1 MICPYCGH
9 FRKANA
15 TMVGRVRRGKDISA
29 LCTKCSKRFMVN
41 AETILEG
48 EDETEIVMCRI
59 CRTRQAEP
67 GMLLCNDC
75 WSYQNE
81 RRQTRQRQEKVEKER
96 KERRCLK
103 PKKSIDE
110 LNEEANRANDRR
122 VFSGHK
128 SLINCVHII
137 DSMDDGI
144 AGYLSA
150 IRADGGD
157 AE

>member
-15 TMVGRVRRGKDISA
+15 TMVGRVRRGRDISA
-29 LCTKCSKRFMVN
+29 LCTKCGKRFMVS

-48 EDETEIVMCRI
+48 EDETEVVMCRI
-59 CRTRQAEP
+59 CKTRQAEP

-81 RRQTRQRQEKVEKER
+81 KRQTRQRQEKVEKER

-110 LNEEANRANDRR
+110 LNEEARAHGMTYGKY
-122 VFSGHK
+122 V
-128 SLINCVHII
+128 
-137 DSMDDGI
+137 SMLYMQKLKGEESE
-144 AGYLSA
+144 G
-150 IRADGGD
+150 
-157 AE
+157 

>member
-1 MICPYCGH
+1 M
-9 FRKANA
+9 KAIIEMGERNIE
-15 TMVGRVRRGKDISA
+15 VIGKDLTVDSNM
-29 LCTKCSKRFMVN
+29 LT
-41 AETILEG
+41 AEIYVV
-48 EDETEIVMCRI
+48 D
-59 CRTRQAEP
+59 
-67 GMLLCNDC
+67 
-75 WSYQNE
+75 
-81 RRQTRQRQEKVEKER
+81 
-96 KERRCLK
+96 
-103 PKKSIDE
+103 
-110 LNEEANRANDRR
+110 RANDRR